1 MSGNAPQEGP
11 HGASG
16 KGRLAAL
23 TLGALGVVYGDIGT
37 SPLYALRE
45 TFLSTHHP
53 LEVTKPN
60 VLGVLSLVFWSLIV
74 VITIKY
80 LLFVMKAD
88 NNGEGGILAL
98 TSLAS
103 PERADKGDGGGVGP
117 DGRVIRASG
126 LVLLGLFGTAL
137 LYGDG
142 MITPA
147 ISVLS
152 AVEGVTVAAPNLSG
166 VVLPAA
172 VVILIALFA
181 IQPKG
186 TATIGKVFGPVMLV
200 WFVVLGL
207 LGLMKT
213 VQNPGVLEAVNP
225 VHAVRY
231 FADNGFTSFLA
242 LGAIFL
248 VVTGGEALYA
258 DMGHFGIKPIR
269 LGWIML
275 VLPML
280 MLNYFGQGAL
290 LIEDPTAIDSPLFRL
305 GPSWSLYPMLALATI
320 ATVVASQAL
329 ISGAFSLTVQAIQLG
344 YSPRL
349 RIKYTSKTEAGQIY
363 VPAVNWA
370 LMIACIGLV
379 LGFRTSTNLAAAY
392 GLAVTA
398 TMVITTMLFYIVAK
412 NRFGWS
418 GTKAVVLCGVF
429 LIIDAA
435 FLGANLFKIP
445 YGGWFPLVVGALIVA
460 ALTTWRSGRR
470 LTSER
475 LRKDA
480 VPLAVFVESAGGAAT
495 GSPTSTI
502 TRSPGT
508 AVYLYSSPGFVP
520 PALQAN
526 LRSSNS
532 LHQCVV
538 VTSVVTDMVPHVLA
552 ARRTEHTELGHGF
565 HQLTLHFG
573 FLDDPNV
580 PLAFID
586 HAAGLFPFDPATVT
600 YLLGRE
606 SFTVT
611 DRPGMAKWRERLF
624 RTMSRNATPAANYFR
639 LPIRQTIDIGVQVE
653 L

>member
-1 MSGNAPQEGP
+1 M
-11 HGASG
+11 
-16 KGRLAAL
+16 
-23 TLGALGVVYGDIGT
+23 VYGDIGT

-53 LEVTKPN
+53 IDVTKTN
-60 VLGVLSLVFWSLIV
+60 VLGVLSLVFWSLII

-88 NNGEGGILAL
+88 NKGEGGILAL

-103 PERADKGDGGGVGP
+103 PERADRGDGGGVGP
-117 DGRVIRASG
+117 DGRVVRASG

-152 AVEGVTVAAPNLSG
+152 AVEGVTIAAPDLKG
-166 VVLPAA
+166 IVLP
-172 VVILIALFA
+172 VSIVILIGLFA

-186 TATIGKVFGPVMLV
+186 TTSIGRIFGPVMLV
-200 WFVVLGL
+200 WFGVLGL

-213 VQNPGVLEAVNP
+213 IQNPAVLEAVNP
-225 VHAVRY
+225 VHGARF
-231 FADNGFTSFLA
+231 FAENGFTSFLA

-269 LGWIML
+269 IGWLVL

-290 LIEDPTAIDSPLFRL
+290 LIEDPSAIDSPLFRL
-305 GPSWSLYPMLALATI
+305 APSWSLYPMLGLATL
-320 ATVVASQAL
+320 ATVIASQAL

-344 YSPRL
+344 YAPRL
-349 RIKYTSKTEAGQIY
+349 RIKHTSKTEAGQIY

-379 LGFRTSTNLAAAY
+379 LGFRSSTNLAAAY

-398 TMVITTMLFYIVAK
+398 TMVVTTMLFYVVAK

-418 GTKAVVLCGVF
+418 GPKAIVLCGVF

-445 YGGWFPLVVGALIVA
+445 YGGWFPLVVGAVIVA

-480 VPLAVFVESAGGAAT
+480 LPLPTFIDGVATAT
-495 GSPTSTI
+495 GSPVSTT

-508 AVYLYSSPGFVP
+508 AIYLYSSPGFVP

-532 LHQCVV
+532 LHACVV
-538 VTSVVTDMVPHVLA
+538 VTSVVTDMVPHVLP
-552 ARRTEHTELGHGF
+552 ARRIEHAEFEQGF
-565 HQLTLHFG
+565 HQVTLHYG
-573 FLDDPNV
+573 FLDEPDIPKA
-580 PLAFID
+580 LTD
-586 HAAGLFPFDPATVT
+586 HSSGKFPFDPDTVT
-600 YLLGRE
+600 YVLGRE

-611 DRPGMAKWRERLF
+611 DRPGMAQWRERLF